1 MYNATLP
8 LEKLEQIDEA
18 LAGIDLY
25 TTCIS
30 SPFDFLDSENGVDM
44 MEKITVTLISI
55 GENFKKMDRDT
66 EGKKLA
72 QRYPDVNWSGIKGV
86 CDILSSEPFYIDAGE
101 IFHICT
107 NDLQPL
113 RTAVKEMIKELKN
126 GHTS

>member
-1 MYNATLP
+1 MYDATLL

-18 LAGIDLY
+18 LAGIEWHFPS
-25 TTCIS
+25 IS
-30 SPFDFLDSENGVDM
+30 SPDDFIDSENGVDLL
-44 MEKITVTLISI
+44 EKITITLISI

-86 CDILSSEPFYIDAGE
+86 GDILSRESFYIDAEE
-101 IFHICT
+101 IFHICA

-113 RTAVKEMIKELKN
+113 RTAVQEMITELKN

>member
-1 MYNATLP
+1 MYDATLL

-18 LAGIDLY
+18 LAGIEWHFPS
-25 TTCIS
+25 IV
-30 SPFDFLDSENGVDM
+30 SPDDFIDSENGVDLL
-44 MEKITVTLISI
+44 EKITITLISI

-66 EGKKLA
+66 EGKMLS

-86 CDILSSEPFYIDAGE
+86 CDILSREHFYIDAEE
-101 IFHICT
+101 IFNICA

-113 RTAVKEMIKELKN
+113 RTAVQEMITELKN

>member
-8 LEKLEQIDEA
+8 LEKLEQIDKA
-18 LAGIDLY
+18 LAGIELH
-25 TTCIS
+25 TACIS
-30 SPFDFLDSENGVDM
+30 LPFDFLDSEYGVDM

-86 CDILSSEPFYIDAGE
+86 GDILLSEPFYIDAGE

-113 RTAVKEMIKELKN
+113 RTAVQEMIKELEN
-126 GHTS
+126 DHIP

>member
-1 MYNATLP
+1 MYKATMS

-25 TTCIS
+25 TTRIS

-44 MEKITVTLISI
+44 LEKITVTLISI

-113 RTAVKEMIKELKN
+113 RTAVQEMIKELKN
-126 GHTS
+126 DHTP